1 MKELSWQIFH
11 NLFHF
16 LLCLTHFLCV
26 FVCLSEKRELGHCS
40 RRRSATLCFFSIQ
53 WLARCPGNLFHDS
66 LLEWH
71 ICHFQFT
78 LRAFAYVCA
87 SVRVCWRVGVPAEQF
102 PLMRKARRRY
112 LGDVM
117 KDLEGNI
124 VGSFQRELIINVYSL
139 KVFRSSAGRSMCQ
152 CVRTCVCMYVCVYVC
167 KYKG

>member
-1 MKELSWQIFH
+1 MRKESWDIAADVEVQPFV
-11 NLFHF
+11 F
-16 LLCLTHFLCV
+16 LVYSDL
-26 FVCLSEKRELGHCS
+26 LG
-40 RRRSATLCFFSIQ
+40 ALEIY
-53 WLARCPGNLFHDS
+53 FHDS